1 MEAFVLADEPRAYPC
16 LVGRDPD
23 VGDIHL
29 HLGLPDGQVDIFY
42 FSP

>member
-1 MEAFVLADEPRAYPC
+1 VEAFFLANEPRAYPC

-29 HLGLPDGQVDIFY
+29 RLALPDGQVDILY